1 MPVRFRLLPAPRG
14 STSTSTEAAGP
25 LVARDVEISGA
36 PVEIRIGRGLELEL
50 PLPFPALSALHARV
64 VRTADG
70 WVVQDEGSTNGTW
83 LGGAR
88 LAPGERRAL
97 APGDELRLANVVVRF
112 DGEAAPSAMTSRTA
126 EGTATIAR
134 RLVDDL
140 FAASPAQAPTLRVLR
155 GAPARRLALTEPG
168 HAYVA
173 GRSEACAL
181 PLEVEEVSR
190 EHATFTRAA
199 TGVVVRDLGSKNGV
213 QLEGTRLEG
222 ERVLRDG
229 DVVEIGPVSVT
240 LDDPVGRYL
249 RELEAAPPEAL
260 AEPAPVTL
268 EPAPPPPEDVEPAA
282 LSPRRTTRLPLIVG
296 GLALALLA
304 AVAVLLVVSSR

>member
-1 MPVRFRLLPAPRG
+1 MPVRFRILPAPR
-14 STSTSTEAAGP
+14 TSTSTPAAGP
-25 LVARDVEISGA
+25 LVARDVEIAGA
-36 PVEIRIGRGLELEL
+36 PAEIRIGRGTDLEL
-50 PLPFPALSALHARV
+50 PLPFAALSVLHARV
-64 VRTADG
+64 LRTADG
-70 WVVQDEGSTNGTW
+70 WVVQDAGSTNGTW
-83 LGGAR
+83 LGAAR

-112 DGEAAPSAMTSRTA
+112 EGEGAAPAGPSRAA

-155 GAPARRLALTEPG
+155 GAPPRKLTLVDPG
-168 HAYVA
+168 RAYVA
-173 GRSEACAL
+173 GRSETCAL

-190 EHATFTRAA
+190 EHASFTRGA

-213 QLEGTRLEG
+213 QLRGARLEG
-222 ERVLRDG
+222 ERVLSDG
-229 DVVEIGPVSVT
+229 DVVEIGPVSLT

-249 RELEAAPPEAL
+249 RELEAAPLEAL
-260 AEPAPVTL
+260 AEPAPVVP
-268 EPAPPPPEDVEPAA
+268 EPAPPPPEDVEAAA

-296 GLALALLA
+296 GLALVLLA
-304 AVAVLLVVSSR
+304 TVSVLLVVSSRP